1 MPTHPARA
9 RKLLA
14 QGRTVPHRIKGLFG
28 IRLLDRTRAQSSV
41 QDVAVNIDQGSQTS
55 GIAVVSDDH
64 EDGQRTILA
73 ALELKHRAFT
83 IKTSLAKRRNYRSTR
98 RSRLRFRKP
107 QFDNR
112 RRPTGTLPPSVDSP
126 RTPCA

>member
-1 MPTHPARA
+1 MPTHPARS

-55 GIAVVSDDH
+55 GFAVVADN
-64 EDGQRTILA
+64 EDGQRTILESWPETDRIMA
-73 ALELKHRAFT
+73 RG
-83 IKTSLAKRRNYRSTR
+83 Y
-98 RSRLRFRKP
+98 
-107 QFDNR
+107 
-112 RRPTGTLPPSVDSP
+112 
-126 RTPCA
+126 TPGNQG

>member
-1 MPTHPARA
+1 MQKGRA
-9 RKLLA
+9 
-14 QGRTVPHRIKGLFG
+14 VPHHIKGLFG

-41 QDVAVNIDQGSQTS
+41 QDVTVNIDQGSQTS
-55 GIAVVSDDH
+55 GFAVVADN

-83 IKTSLAKRRNYRSTR
+83 IKASLAKRSNYRSTR
-98 RSRLRFRKP
+98 HSRLRFRKP
-107 QFDNR
+107 RFDNR